1 MIYLTPETLPGD
13 VAQIAETNH
22 LGPFLRTYNS
32 HSLLAVGCLNCLNC
46 LSVIGGILVAPTS
59 HGMFITGWSGIL
71 LTLLSVVM
79 LLTGLRLL
87 HYNREIS
94 AVFLFEKGI
103 IYDRGTRL
111 TVLLWSQIVNCEIHQ
126 ESNTKRGRCI
136 MRTKDGQTIPIG
148 RLIGYEEL
156 GDYIQTAV
164 EAHEECTL

>member
-22 LGPFLRTYNS
+22 LGPFLRTYNF
-32 HSLLAVGCLNCLNC
+32 HSPLAVVCLNCLNC
-46 LSVIGGILVAPTS
+46 LVVVGGIFVAPTS
-59 HGMFITGWSGIL
+59 HL
-71 LTLLSVVM
+71 ALLLSVVM
-79 LLTGLRLL
+79 LLIGLRLL

-164 EAHEECTL
+164 EAHEEYTL